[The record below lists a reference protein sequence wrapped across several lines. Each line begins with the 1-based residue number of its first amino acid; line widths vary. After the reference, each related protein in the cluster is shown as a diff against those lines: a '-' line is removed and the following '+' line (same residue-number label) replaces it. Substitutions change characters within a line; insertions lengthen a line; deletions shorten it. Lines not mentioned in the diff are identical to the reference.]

1 MFKRVSL
8 QDFKQAFVDYGREN
22 QFSDEALELIY
33 NDQIAYEEGAGKEV
47 ELDVI
52 AICCDYNEDTVS
64 NVADQCDFALDEMD
78 EDDDEEDFVVGKL
91 RDETSVAGVTSDG
104 NIVYRVY

>member
-8 QDFKQAFVDYGREN
+8 QDFKQEFENYGRGN

-33 NDQIAYEEGAGKEV
+33 NDLISYEKDSEQSL

-52 AICCDYNEDTVS
+52 AICCEYNEDTVS